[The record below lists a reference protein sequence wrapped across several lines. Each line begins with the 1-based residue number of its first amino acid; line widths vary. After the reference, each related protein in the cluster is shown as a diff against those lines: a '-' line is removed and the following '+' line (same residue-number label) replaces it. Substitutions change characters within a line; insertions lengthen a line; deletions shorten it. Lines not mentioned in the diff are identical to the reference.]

1 MMSYLD
7 SGPCTCKEWVQLILL
22 VTLAFFFTDQNYC
35 MRRGWEVR
43 KKSVQPATNEDV
55 IAS

>member
-7 SGPCTCKEWVQLILL
+7 SGPCTCKEQVQLILL
-22 VTLAFFFTDQNYC
+22 VTLAFSFTDQSYC
-35 MRRGWEVR
+35 LRRGWEV
-43 KKSVQPATNEDV
+43 KKSVHPAANEGV